1 MKNRCT
7 FLLAQTI
14 AKDFSSKCRYAFI
27 YSWRSQASLCDMCV
41 CTWSVCVPLKEA
53 SVVGQSLTWLTCCQ
67 RTHA

>member
-27 YSWRSQASLCDMCV
+27 CSRRSRASLCDMCV
-41 CTWSVCVPLKEA
+41 CTWSVCVCLLKRL
-53 SVVGQSLTWLTCCQ
+53 QWLGSPS
-67 RTHA
+67 RG